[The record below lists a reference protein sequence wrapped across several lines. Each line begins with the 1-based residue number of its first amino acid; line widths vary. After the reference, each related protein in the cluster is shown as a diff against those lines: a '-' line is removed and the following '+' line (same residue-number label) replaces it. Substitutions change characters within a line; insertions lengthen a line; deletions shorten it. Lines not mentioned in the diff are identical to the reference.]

1 MIIKSLV
8 DYYNS
13 LGDRVPKNHWASWD
27 VSGVIELDNNGNM
40 IGIYSLLEQDENR
53 KNPIRKSM
61 VVPQAFAKRT
71 RGKKANFLC
80 DKAQYILGIS
90 SVQDEGII
98 TDQESFDLAYQ
109 LHKKILGEVDNERSQ
124 AVLKYFESLDLN
136 SLASNKWILENLDII
151 SQGNFVFRVNG
162 SFVEDDEK
170 IQQVWDQYMD
180 EHESGIKGRCL
191 VTGEEDII
199 PEIHLGIKRF
209 PGAQADAALV
219 SFNDEAYNS
228 YGLERNQNSS
238 IGNRAAFKYVTALNY
253 LLNEENS
260 HTRLGNVMFVY
271 WGKNADEQY
280 QEVFNSLVFEDQSD
294 DEGTNNSEDLID
306 GIFKNLSE
314 NRLIDTNLDFNEPF
328 HVIGLTPNSA
338 RISVQFYL
346 EDSFGSILQNI
357 KNHFT
362 RMEMV
367 RPKYIEDKGKT
378 VLHFYE
384 IVFETVNKNS
394 KDKLPDVS
402 LVSGL
407 VYSVLTDTRYP
418 ETLYTDIIRRI
429 RAEQGNVNWERASI
443 IRAFL
448 IKNRRY
454 KEEDL
459 TVKLNEN
466 STSEAYNLGRLFS
479 VLEKLQEESADTE
492 LNTTIKDRYFSSA
505 AASPARVFPLLV
517 IGSDNHLKKLH
528 SKNPGRAVNFDKW
541 IGTII
546 GNLNYTF
553 PKMLDMDHQGEFV
566 IGYYQ
571 QRQKLFEKK
580 DKECVKEEQE

>member
-1 MIIKSLV
+1 
-8 DYYNS
+8 
-13 LGDRVPKNHWASWD
+13 
-27 VSGVIELDNNGNM
+27 
-40 IGIYSLLEQDENR
+40 
-53 KNPIRKSM
+53 
-61 VVPQAFAKRT
+61 
-71 RGKKANFLC
+71 
-80 DKAQYILGIS
+80 
-90 SVQDEGII
+90 
-98 TDQESFDLAYQ
+98 
-109 LHKKILGEVDNERSQ
+109 
-124 AVLKYFESLDLN
+124 
-136 SLASNKWILENLDII
+136 
-151 SQGNFVFRVNG
+151 
-162 SFVEDDEK
+162 
-170 IQQVWDQYMD
+170 
-180 EHESGIKGRCL
+180 
-191 VTGEEDII
+191 
-199 PEIHLGIKRF
+199 
-209 PGAQADAALV
+209 
-219 SFNDEAYNS
+219 
-228 YGLERNQNSS
+228 
-238 IGNRAAFKYVTALNY
+238 
-253 LLNEENS
+253 
-260 HTRLGNVMFVY
+260 
-271 WGKNADEQY
+271 
-280 QEVFNSLVFEDQSD
+280 
-294 DEGTNNSEDLID
+294 
-306 GIFKNLSE
+306 
-314 NRLIDTNLDFNEPF
+314 
-328 HVIGLTPNSA
+328 
-338 RISVQFYL
+338 
-346 EDSFGSILQNI
+346 
-357 KNHFT
+357 
-362 RMEMV
+362 MEMV

-580 DKECVKEEQE
+580 IKNVLRRNKNNV